1 MKNTFIWLSFSFFWS
16 IMLSLFFNALL
27 VISWTI
33 LFGWPFN
40 LISLSRWLLENIRS
54 TFHFHNVKGSVFVSW
69 AAWMFLRYMIYVTFL
84 NVQWH
89 VSTSREL
96 DTQFSKISMVN
107 FKFLLKLLKLFR
119 IRSKSFFLMTN
130 KVSSTYFTTLCRLCQ
145 CHFL

>member
-1 MKNTFIWLSFSFFWS
+1 
-16 IMLSLFFNALL
+16 MLSLFFNALL

-40 LISLSRWLLENIRS
+40 LISLSRGLLENIRS
-54 TFHFHNVKGSVFVSW
+54 TVHFHNVKGSVFVSW
-69 AAWMFLRYMIYVTFL
+69 AAWMFLWYMIYVTFL